1 MNTQEKYQFIKTRLQ
16 VKYPF
21 FAGILTKGEQAMD
34 AQWCEELVVDL
45 EKLFGDVQGE
55 EFDKALGGYVEF
67 SIDAAKNQ
75 EFFLKR
81 GRYKTANFSEVKR
94 NLYDNAG
101 HMLGNYL
108 PGMFVSHYFWPHHYR
123 MGSRYRREI
132 IPMVRE
138 RSPRLFVEVG
148 TGSAMYTL
156 LTMVSLP
163 NVRGIGYDVSPYS
176 VSFGRRVAA
185 AFGFADRFKFVK
197 QDAFANPPGDKAGY
211 IVSQEVLEHLEDPLT
226 FCKNLCGILKDDGYA
241 YITAAITAAHSDHIY
256 LFNNPEELKLMLETA
271 GFKSVRYIEESSID
285 TRVPDKTPRICGH
298 LLVKA

>member
-1 MNTQEKYQFIKTRLQ
+1 
-16 VKYPF
+16 
-21 FAGILTKGEQAMD
+21 
-34 AQWCEELVVDL
+34 
-45 EKLFGDVQGE
+45 
-55 EFDKALGGYVEF
+55 
-67 SIDAAKNQ
+67 
-75 EFFLKR
+75 
-81 GRYKTANFSEVKR
+81 
-94 NLYDNAG
+94 
-101 HMLGNYL
+101 MLGNYL
-108 PGMFVSHYFWPHHYR
+108 PGMFVSHYLAASLSD
-123 MGSRYRREI
+123 GSRYRREI
-132 IPMVRE
+132 ILWCASGLAPLCRG
-138 RSPRLFVEVG
+138 RHR
-148 TGSAMYTL
+148 SAMYTL